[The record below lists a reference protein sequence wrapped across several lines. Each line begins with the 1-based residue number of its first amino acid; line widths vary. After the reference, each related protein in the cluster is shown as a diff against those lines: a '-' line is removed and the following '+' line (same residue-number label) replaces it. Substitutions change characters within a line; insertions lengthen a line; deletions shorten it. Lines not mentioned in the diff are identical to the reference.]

1 MLGRTFRPTNQCSV
15 RLDSLLSVP
24 RTVQYVCV
32 LTAAR
37 LVISLFKCKW
47 DLLWIVGYCRVHR
60 DYSLSNLC
68 SSTLRV
74 CARLHVC
81 VDAQLSAGGY

>member
-1 MLGRTFRPTNQCSV
+1 MPGRTSRPTNQCSV
-15 RLDSLLSVP
+15 RLDSLLSVL

-32 LTAAR
+32 LTAAP

-47 DLLWIVGYCRVHR
+47 DLLWIVGYCRVHK

-74 CARLHVC
+74 CVRLHVC
-81 VDAQLSAGGY
+81 VGAQLSAGGY

>member
-15 RLDSLLSVP
+15 RLDSLLSVL

-32 LTAAR
+32 LAAAR

-60 DYSLSNLC
+60 DFSLPNPC

-81 VDAQLSAGGY
+81 AGAQ